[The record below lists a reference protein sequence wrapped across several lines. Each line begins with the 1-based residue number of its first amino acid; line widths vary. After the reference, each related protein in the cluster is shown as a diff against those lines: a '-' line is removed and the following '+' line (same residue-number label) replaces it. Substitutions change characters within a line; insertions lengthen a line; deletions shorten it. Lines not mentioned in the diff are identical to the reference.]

1 MQQSERFDRL
11 DNANKQIVTA
21 LINHNASENRGLQ
34 AQLSALS
41 LLLDRAE
48 TIIASQDN
56 THRVIIDVFGELS
69 HNAETEG
76 GNDSNNVVNHIRW
89 KEREIRKAVQA
100 KILESL
106 SFSSITERFEAVDE
120 AHKKTFQWI
129 FQRPED
135 TAQFAEGRRWDDF
148 SGWLESGKGL
158 YWINGKAGS

>member
-1 MQQSERFDRL
+1 M
-11 DNANKQIVTA
+11 
-21 LINHNASENRGLQ
+21 
-34 AQLSALS
+34 
-41 LLLDRAE
+41 
-48 TIIASQDN
+48 
-56 THRVIIDVFGELS
+56 FGELS

-76 GNDSNNVVNHIRW
+76 ENNSNSVINRVRW

-106 SFSSITERFEAVDE
+106 YFSSITERFEAVDE

-148 SGWLESGKGL
+148 PRWLESGKGL
-158 YWINGKAGS
+158 YWINGKAGSGKSTLMKYISNHSHTNRSLFR